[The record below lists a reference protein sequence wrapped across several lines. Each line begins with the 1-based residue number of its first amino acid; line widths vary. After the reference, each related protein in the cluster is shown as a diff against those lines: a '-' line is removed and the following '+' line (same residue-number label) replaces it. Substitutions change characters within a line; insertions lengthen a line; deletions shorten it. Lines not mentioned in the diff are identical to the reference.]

1 MRCALGVDGGASKTA
16 ALVVEETGRVLGLG
30 HAGTGN
36 HQVSGLEPSLQEI
49 DRAVRGALEQAHK
62 QPGDIEVGCFCLAG
76 ADLPEDYAML
86 RSAVNDL
93 ALAQSIIIKND
104 TMAALRS
111 GVTDTWGVVVVC
123 GAGFNAA
130 AISPDGREI
139 ILPGLGAISGDWGG
153 GFALA
158 QEMIRLAMRAWDGRG
173 MPTLLSGMVLQALGS
188 PSHEHLISRLYHQE
202 IDYHILLGLVPLL
215 FEASQAGDEVAR
227 NLVVQLGAEVGVTA
241 KALIRRLSL
250 ENEDVEVVLAG
261 SVFKGKG
268 SLLYDTVTCVVRE
281 EAANARIIRPQ
292 YEPVVGA
299 ALLAVEAMDVSVNDA
314 FTSRLK
320 DTLPDRLRLED
331 RYI

>member
-16 ALVVEETGRVLGLG
+16 ALVIEETGRVLGVG

-36 HQVSGLEPSLQEI
+36 HQVSGLGPALQEI
-49 DRAVRGALEQAHK
+49 DRAVRGALKLAHK
-62 QPGDIEVGCFCLAG
+62 QPGDIGVGCFCLAG

-86 RSAVNDL
+86 QSAINDL
-93 ALAQSIIIKND
+93 SLAQSIIIKND

-153 GFALA
+153 GFALS
-158 QEMIRLAMRAWDGRG
+158 QEMIRLAMRDWDGRG
-173 MPTLLSGMVLQALGS
+173 MPTLLSDMILKALGS
-188 PSHEHLISRLYHQE
+188 PSHAHLISRLYHQE
-202 IDYHILLGLVPLL
+202 IDSQTILDLVPLL
-215 FEASQAGDEVAR
+215 FEASQAGDEVACDLIVR
-227 NLVVQLGAEVGVTA
+227 LGAEVGVTA
-241 KALIRRLSL
+241 NALIRRLSL
-250 ENEDVEVVLAG
+250 EEENVEVVLAG

-268 SLLYDTVTCVVRE
+268 SLLFDTVERVVRG
-281 EAANARIIRPQ
+281 EAADARIIRPK

-299 ALLAVEAMDVSVNDA
+299 AFLAIEAMNIPVNQGFIKQFD
-314 FTSRLK
+314 S
-320 DTLPDRLRLED
+320 TLPVNLKLIDG
-331 RYI
+331 

>member
-153 GFALA
+153 GFALS
-158 QEMIRLAMRAWDGRG
+158 QEMIRLAMRDWDGRG
-173 MPTLLSGMVLQALGS
+173 IPTLLSDMILKALDS

-202 IDYHILLGLVPLL
+202 IDSQTILDLVPLL
-215 FEASQAGDEVAR
+215 FEASQVGDQVAR
-227 NLVVQLGAEVGVTA
+227 NLIVQLGMEVGVTA

-250 ENEDVEVVLAG
+250 ESENVEVVLAG

-268 SLLYDTVTCVVRE
+268 SLLFDTVERVLRG
-281 EAANARIIRPQ
+281 EAVNARIIRPK

-299 ALLAVEAMDVSVNDA
+299 ALLAVEAMNIPVDER
-314 FTSRLK
+314 FTSQL
-320 DTLPDRLRLED
+320 DNTLPDALRF
-331 RYI
+331 